1 MRIVKTETAPRV
13 RRRPRTSE
21 FPATLSVSEKPMNL
35 PNTMPAIA
43 ITAPG
48 GPEVLQ
54 AVELPLPTPADGEV
68 LIKVAAAGVNR
79 PDCLQRA
86 GLYPVPPE
94 ASPLPGLEI
103 AGEVVALG
111 PGATRWRPGDRV
123 VALVHGGGYAG
134 YCRAHAG
141 HCLPWPA
148 ELPAVEAASLP
159 ETCFTVQYN
168 LFTRAHLSAGE
179 SCLIHGGSSGIG
191 ATAIQLAKAAGARVL
206 TTVGNAEKQRFCV
219 GLGAD
224 VAIDYKTTDW
234 LDAVLTQTQKRGVDV
249 VLDMVAG
256 PYVEKNLKAL
266 APDGRYSM
274 IAFLLGAKAEVN
286 FGHVLGKRLTITGST
301 LRPQS
306 VAAKTAIARD
316 VEDKV
321 WPLVVA
327 GRCRSPVF
335 RVFPLAEAAA
345 AHALMESSQHMGKI
359 VLVP

>member
-1 MRIVKTETAPRV
+1 M
-13 RRRPRTSE
+13 S
-21 FPATLSVSEKPMNL
+21 L
-35 PNTMPAIA
+35 PTTMPAVE

-48 GPEVLQ
+48 GPEVLRP
-54 AVELPLPTPADGEV
+54 VELPLPVLAEGEV
-68 LIKVAAAGVNR
+68 LVEVAAAGVNR

-103 AGEVVALG
+103 AGKVVALG
-111 PGATRWRPGDRV
+111 PGATRWQLGDRV

-134 YCRAHAG
+134 YCRAHAA

-148 ELPAVEAASLP
+148 GLSAVEAASLP

-168 LFTRAHLSAGE
+168 LFMRVGLKAGE
-179 SCLIHGGSSGIG
+179 NCLVHGGSSGIG

-206 TTVGNAEKQRFCV
+206 TTAGSAEKLRFCSE
-219 GLGAD
+219 LGAD
-224 VAIDYKTTDW
+224 VVIDYKTTDW
-234 LDAVLTQTQKRGVDV
+234 LEAVLAATQKRGVDV

-256 PYVEKNLKAL
+256 PYVEKNLRAL

-306 VAAKTAIARD
+306 VAAKAAIARE

-321 WPLVVA
+321 WPLVAA
-327 GRCRSPVF
+327 GRYRSPIY
-335 RVFPLAEAAA
+335 RTFPLAEAAA
-345 AHALMESSQHMGKI
+345 AHALMESSRHMGKI
-359 VLVP
+359 VLTL

>member
-1 MRIVKTETAPRV
+1 MK
-13 RRRPRTSE
+13 
-21 FPATLSVSEKPMNL
+21 L
-35 PNTMPAIA
+35 PTTMPAVE

-48 GPEVLQ
+48 GPDVLRST
-54 AVELPLPTPADGEV
+54 ELPVPIPGDGEV

-86 GLYPVPPE
+86 GLYPLPPD

-111 PGATRWRPGDRV
+111 PGATRWQPGDRV

-148 ELPAVEAASLP
+148 GLSAAEAASLP

-168 LFTRAHLSAGE
+168 LFTRARLQAGE

-206 TTVGNAEKQRFCV
+206 TTVGNAEKLRFCTE
-219 GLGAD
+219 LGAD
-224 VAIDYKTTDW
+224 VVIDYKTTDW
-234 LDAVLTQTQKRGVDV
+234 LDAVMAATDKRGVDV

-256 PYVEKNLKAL
+256 PYVEKNLRAL

-286 FGHVLGKRLTITGST
+286 FGHVLAKRLTITGST

-306 VAAKTAIARD
+306 STAKSAIACE
-316 VEDKV
+316 VEAKV
-321 WPLVVA
+321 WPLIAA
-327 GRCRSPVF
+327 GRYRSPIY
-335 RVFPLAEAAA
+335 RTYPLAEAAA

-359 VLVP
+359 VLSV